1 MHLDYLLPMVIETI
15 PIQSIWSIL
24 RHLPALLL
32 RRYFTSEKL
41 ASLIYI
47 DIRPRHDSA
56 VVDLGKVASFTLYLQ
71 AINLS
76 PFAVELDRAS
86 FRFWYGGVMIN
97 ASILNK
103 QVIGPGEI
111 TGLYLHEAIPD
122 GHANQMARSPVGN
135 PIALD
140 GNIEFNCKVGSFAKR
155 VGHLDGINPR
165 VLNAQLRADA

>member
-1 MHLDYLLPMVIETI
+1 MAIETI

-24 RHLPALLL
+24 RRLPALLL
-32 RRYFTSEKL
+32 RRYFTAEKL
-41 ASLIYI
+41 AGLVYI

-56 VVDLGKVASFTLYLQ
+56 MIDLGQVTSFTLYLQ

-76 PFAVELDRAS
+76 PFSVELDRAS
-86 FRFWYGGVMIN
+86 FRFWYGGVTLN

-111 TGLYLHEAIPD
+111 ASLYLHEAIPD
-122 GHANQMARSPVGN
+122 GHAKQMAKSHPNNPV
-135 PIALD
+135 ALE
-140 GNIEFNCKVGSFAKR
+140 GNIEFNCKVRSFAKR

-165 VLNAQLRADA
+165 VLNAQFRADA